1 MFLEK
6 GCFKKSSPQHNENCS
21 DDRFLAPEEIISDR
35 SSLALNAPE
44 IKAILKSLHLLLV
57 V

>member
-6 GCFKKSSPQHNENCS
+6 GCFKKLPPQLNKNCS
-21 DDRFLAPEEIISDR
+21 DKWNLALEDIVGDCR
-35 SSLALNAPE
+35 SLALNAPE